1 MPRRRARSASR
12 ASGAMRSFSS
22 LALAAARSKAAVAVV
37 LRFRRM
43 RRSVTAQ
50 DLANVCESLDGGE
63 RVHFLPADST
73 GEAAATS
80 SGLTRMI
87 ANGLPSGANAAMVGG
102 DGKVDQVAAKALEGA
117 PAFCPR
123 RLPQAASSRPRR
135 RPRSQLTSAPRS
147 FLRQPR
153 LADAVEHGR
162 EIRRVFLH
170 PFDRDC
176 GIETARFGQRGL
188 RLVHPARMREGG

>member
-22 LALAAARSKAAVAVV
+22 LALAAARSKAAVVV
-37 LRFRRM
+37 FLRLRRM

-102 DGKVDQVAAKALEGA
+102 DGRVDKAAAKPSKARQRSVLVGSRK
-117 PAFCPR
+117 PR
-123 RLPQAASSRPRR
+123 VADHVGDQD
-135 RPRSQLTSAPRS
+135 RS
-147 FLRQPR
+147 
-153 LADAVEHGR
+153 
-162 EIRRVFLH
+162 
-170 PFDRDC
+170 
-176 GIETARFGQRGL
+176 
-188 RLVHPARMREGG
+188 

>member
-1 MPRRRARSASR
+1 
-12 ASGAMRSFSS
+12 MRSFSS
-22 LALAAARSKAAVAVV
+22 LALAAARSKAAVVVV
-37 LRFRRM
+37 LRLRRM

-102 DGKVDQVAAKALEGA
+102 DGKVDQVAAKPSKARQRSVLVGSRK
-117 PAFCPR
+117 PR
-123 RLPQAASSRPRR
+123 VADHVGDQD
-135 RPRSQLTSAPRS
+135 RS
-147 FLRQPR
+147 
-153 LADAVEHGR
+153 
-162 EIRRVFLH
+162 
-170 PFDRDC
+170 
-176 GIETARFGQRGL
+176 
-188 RLVHPARMREGG
+188 

>member
-1 MPRRRARSASR
+1 
-12 ASGAMRSFSS
+12 MRSFSS
-22 LALAAARSKAAVAVV
+22 LALAAARSKAAVVVV
-37 LRFRRM
+37 LRLRRM

-102 DGKVDQVAAKALEGA
+102 DGKVDQVAAKPSKARQRSDLI
-117 PAFCPR
+117 PTRKPR
-123 RLPQAASSRPRR
+123 IAGNVGHQDRG
-135 RPRSQLTSAPRS
+135 QL
-147 FLRQPR
+147 PR
-153 LADAVEHGR
+153 LAHSSGSPALR
-162 EIRRVFLH
+162 T
-170 PFDRDC
+170 PSN
-176 GIETARFGQRGL
+176 TAGRFGVCSFIHLIVIAGL
-188 RLVHPARMREGG
+188 RRRASASAAFASSILPACAKAADRFE

>member
-22 LALAAARSKAAVAVV
+22 LALAAARSKAAVVVV
-37 LRFRRM
+37 LRLRRM
-43 RRSVTAQ
+43 HRSVTAQ

-73 GEAAATS
+73 EEAAATS

-102 DGKVDQVAAKALEGA
+102 DGKVDQVAAKPSKARQRSVLVGSRK
-117 PAFCPR
+117 PR
-123 RLPQAASSRPRR
+123 VADHVGDQD
-135 RPRSQLTSAPRS
+135 RS
-147 FLRQPR
+147 
-153 LADAVEHGR
+153 
-162 EIRRVFLH
+162 
-170 PFDRDC
+170 
-176 GIETARFGQRGL
+176 
-188 RLVHPARMREGG
+188 